1 MIQKIWRGNLA
12 RRKFESFATCR
23 RKEIYE
29 KKKERFALE
38 QRHKRS
44 RLKKSINLFVKMA
57 NKFKEDWMFK
67 LIQLM
72 KDNQNDDGRVF
83 RSINHRGIDPKHIN
97 VKYLQP
103 IGIKM
108 TRDDVFDLLNY
119 EKVSH
124 EKQLSAETFLVWLMK
139 VRKHQPNFFLAKIE
153 MQSRKSNTTDDEM
166 KKRMKKQS
174 VLAVGYQ
181 KLKW

>member
-1 MIQKIWRGNLA
+1 MRLKQSRHATMIQKIWRGNLA

-57 NKFKEDWMFK
+57 NKFKENWMFK

-83 RSINHRGIDPKHIN
+83 RSINHRGIDQAHKCEVLI
-97 VKYLQP
+97 

-108 TRDDVFDLLNY
+108 TRDDVFDLLNH

-124 EKQLSAETFLVWLMK
+124 ENNC
-139 VRKHQPNFFLAKIE
+139 R
-153 MQSRKSNTTDDEM
+153 
-166 KKRMKKQS
+166 
-174 VLAVGYQ
+174 Q
-181 KLKW
+181 KLF

>member
-1 MIQKIWRGNLA
+1 
-12 RRKFESFATCR
+12 
-23 RKEIYE
+23 
-29 KKKERFALE
+29 
-38 QRHKRS
+38 
-44 RLKKSINLFVKMA
+44 
-57 NKFKEDWMFK
+57 MFK

-72 KDNQNDDGRVF
+72 KDAQNDDGRVF

-108 TRDDVFDLLNY
+108 TRDEVFDLLNH
-119 EKVSH
+119 EKASH
-124 EKQLSAETFLVWLMK
+124 EKEMTAETFLIWLMK
-139 VRKHQPNFFLAKIE
+139 VRKHQPKYLATKME
-153 MQSRKSNTTDDEM
+153 MQSRNSNTTDDEM